1 MKKRQEKAT
10 YSLRAIAEELVRV
23 NKNTRNETERRQRKR
38 LPTNECGTIY
48 NKRAVWFFVEGIQ
61 SVLNSVNIVFIRCCQ
76 TN

>member
-48 NKRAVWFFVEGIQ
+48 NKRAV
-61 SVLNSVNIVFIRCCQ
+61 
-76 TN
+76 